1 MTEISVKTLGSVID
15 ELVKRLTDI
24 EHAYRKV
31 SEYNARNRDTVD
43 RVHEILF
50 DAMVTNGK
58 AVDTVAKLHE
68 LFFQSGFRWAE
79 NNADALR

>member
-1 MTEISVKTLGSVID
+1 MTEISVETLGAVID
-15 ELVKRLTDI
+15 ELVKRLTDV

-31 SEYNARNRDTVD
+31 SENNVRNRDLVD
-43 RVHEILF
+43 QVHDVLF

-58 AVDTVAKLHE
+58 ATDTVAKLHE

-79 NNADALR
+79 DNADALR

>member
-1 MTEISVKTLGSVID
+1 MTEISVDTLGAVID
-15 ELVKRLTDI
+15 ELVKKLTDV
-24 EHAYRKV
+24 EYAYRKV
-31 SEYNARNRDTVD
+31 SENNTRNRDLVD
-43 RVHEILF
+43 QVHEVLF

-68 LFFQSGFRWAE
+68 LFYKAGYRWAE